1 MQNHSYIS
9 LVCSLRLEPFFLKS
23 ATTRRRPSP
32 GRRKQHHGSK
42 GQNRHRVWGQS
53 MNLALTNPFKKSDKT
68 PKRGKQLSMT
78 VISCFFKSNIKTYYN
93 KGEKT
98 VSRDSQLDPLNIGVC
113 LLYCWWR
120 VMTSDFDNMAQIIFD
135 NYCWW
140 RVMLTTWRKWLL
152 QIILITVWS
161 LLDLWPVAGQ
171 SWCYHHPLWNN
182 NRYKKNP
189 PWKSKMFC

>member
-98 VSRDSQLDPLNIGVC
+98 VSPRFTVRAPQHWC
-113 LLYCWWR
+113 LLALLL
-120 VMTSDFDNMAQIIFD
+120 MTSDFDNMAQMIID

-140 RVMLTTWRKWLL
+140 RVILTTWRKWLL
-152 QIILITVWS
+152 QIILITVCS
-161 LLDLWPVAGQ
+161 LPVLWQVAGQ
-171 SWCYHHPLWNN
+171 SWCFHHPLWNN
-182 NRYKKNP
+182 NKYKKT
-189 PWKSKMFC
+189 